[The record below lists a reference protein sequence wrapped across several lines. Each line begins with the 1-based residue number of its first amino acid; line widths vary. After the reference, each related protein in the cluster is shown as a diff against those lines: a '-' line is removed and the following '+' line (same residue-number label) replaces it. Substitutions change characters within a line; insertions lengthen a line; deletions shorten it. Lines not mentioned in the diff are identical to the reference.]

1 LTREYLPAIKRAFF
15 RLYCVKP
22 LYGKIM
28 ATSSSPPSVT
38 ALLTLVLAIRAIS
51 SPPQPSEASNYPLEI
66 LQPKA
71 GLTTTNRF
79 YKAYPGLEYNVRMGV
94 IGGLWPFNHQ
104 LTTAPSGMTINAF
117 TGEITW
123 ASPLASGTP
132 YSVTATVTDA
142 ENTVQTV
149 SWTISVTTAGFIF
162 VDAVNGT
169 ANTAGGAGTV
179 GNPWKTLKDVYG
191 GDTEAAFR
199 ADHRV
204 GEFVYWRAGTYD
216 MDAHI
221 LSNGSDG
228 LEILIRNS
236 TKPMVW
242 LGHPSDTKPVFN
254 MASAHLYFE
263 GSSGGNIYLDSLD
276 VRAPNARAM
285 GIKIA
290 SSKNN
295 VVLRRNK
302 FSGIVGGTQGGN
314 NALVFINLWG
324 EGQNYVFQDNE
335 FTGVDRG
342 YGILNYRT
350 TGVLVENNF
359 LHAIGAVAGNLE
371 SHAVGM
377 KVLSR
382 RWDVRDN
389 LFRNNGGYSIWEYY
403 GNALPALSGSNEI
416 SYNVI
421 EEGGGTVGLNTRQNA
436 EGDPIYVHRNTILA
450 NLEQGRVD
458 ATNGPFYWYKNV
470 IINSSVAPDKML
482 KGAISAPE
490 RLIIE
495 NNLTGTAAEGIV
507 DASGNLTAAYAE
519 FIGNRGHQVVRN

>member
-1 LTREYLPAIKRAFF
+1 LPAIKRAFF

-28 ATSSSPPSVT
+28 ATSSSPKSI
-38 ALLTLVLAIRAIS
+38 AASRTLQLAIRSILF
-51 SPPQPSEASNYPLEI
+51 PPQSPGASNYPLEI

-117 TGEITW
+117 TGEIAW
-123 ASPLASGTP
+123 ASPPASGTP

-149 SWTISVTTAGFIF
+149 SWTVLVTTAGFIF

-169 ANTAGGAGTV
+169 ASTAGGAGTV

-191 GDTEAAFR
+191 GDTDAAFR
-199 ADHRV
+199 ANHRV
-204 GEFVYWRAGTYD
+204 GEFVYWRSGTYN

-221 LSNGSDG
+221 ISNGSDG
-228 LEILIRNS
+228 LEILIRNR

-242 LGHPSDTKPVFN
+242 LGYPNDTKPVFN
-254 MASAHLYFE
+254 MAAAHLYFE
-263 GSSGGNIYLDSLD
+263 GSDGGNIYLDGLD
-276 VRAPNARAM
+276 VRAPNARGM

-290 SSKNN
+290 SSNNN
-295 VVLRRNK
+295 VVFRRNK
-302 FSGIVGGTQGGN
+302 FSGIVGGVPGGN

-324 EGQNYVFQDNE
+324 TGQNYVFQDNE
-335 FTGVDRG
+335 FTDVDRG

-350 TGVLVENNF
+350 TGVLFENNYC
-359 LHAIGAVAGNLE
+359 HAIGAVNGNLD

-377 KVLSR
+377 KILSR

-403 GNALPALSGSNEI
+403 GNNGIPLQSGTNEI

-421 EEGGGTVGLNTRQNA
+421 EESGGTVGLNTRQNA
-436 EGDPIYVHRNTILA
+436 EGDAIYVHRNTILA

-458 ATNGPFYWYKNV
+458 ATNGPFYWYQNV
-470 IINSSVAPDKML
+470 IVNSSVAPDKML

-495 NNLTGTAAEGIV
+495 NNLTGTAADGIT
-507 DASGNLTAAYAE
+507 DAQGNLTAAYAE
-519 FIGNRGHQVVRN
+519 FNGTRGHQVVRN